1 MCVLHAYMCN
11 CCQCLV
17 LLESLE
23 MTATRSAIVEVDRH
37 IVEQMTVD
45 ARMGYAVLAGQI
57 LLIVRLVCPKSRCI

>member
-1 MCVLHAYMCN
+1 
-11 CCQCLV
+11 
-17 LLESLE
+17 